1 MKPRS
6 VARVIE
12 GLAAFEGEGFL
23 VHRPFPSADLPHID
37 PFLLLDEMGPA
48 SLSPLEARGAPD
60 HPHRGFETVTYVLE
74 GSIEHLDSTGKGG
87 RIEPGD
93 VQWMTA
99 GRGVIHSEM
108 PGKEIQ
114 RDGGRLHAIQL
125 WVNLPRASK
134 MTEPRYQEIASET
147 IPEWDREG
155 VRTRLIAGELPGRRA
170 PVETTTPIV
179 YAHLIMDEGSRI
191 EFPVPEDWNAFAWVL
206 SGAVET
212 GGSTVAERNML
223 LFRRDG
229 DSVVLESY
237 SGGSVMLAA
246 GKPLGEPVAR
256 FGPFVMSTRE
266 EIVEAW
272 EDFQAGRFDRER

>member
-6 VARVIE
+6 IARVIE
-12 GLAAFEGEGFL
+12 GVAAFEGEGFL
-23 VHRPFPSADLPHID
+23 VHRPFPSGHLPHVD

-48 SLSPLEARGAPD
+48 DLSPLEARGAPD

-114 RDGGRLHAIQL
+114 SDGGRLHAVQL

-134 MTEPRYQEIASET
+134 MTEPRYQEIASGK
-147 IPEWDREG
+147 IPEWEDSG
-155 VRTRLIAGELPGRRA
+155 VRIRLIAGELLGRRA
-170 PVETTTPIV
+170 PIETTTPIV
-179 YAHLIMDEGSRI
+179 YAHVTMGMGTRVELPVEEG
-191 EFPVPEDWNAFAWVL
+191 WNAFLWVFA
-206 SGAVET
+206 GAVET
-212 GGSTVAERNML
+212 GGIGAAQQQMA

-229 DSVVLESY
+229 EGVVLESP
-237 SGGSVMLAA
+237 GGGAVMLAA
-246 GKPLGEPVAR
+246 GRPIGEPVAR
-256 FGPFVMSTRE
+256 FGPFVMTTRQE
-266 EIVEAW
+266 VVEAW
-272 EDFQAGRFDRER
+272 KDFQAGRFDRER

>member
-48 SLSPLEARGAPD
+48 NLSPLEARGAPD

-114 RDGGRLHAIQL
+114 HDGGRLHAIQL

-147 IPEWDREG
+147 IPQWDRDG
-155 VRTRLIAGELPGRRA
+155 VRTRLIAGDLPGRHA

-191 EFPVPEDWNAFAWVL
+191 EFPVPEGWNAFAWVL
-206 SGAVET
+206 SGAIET
-212 GGSTVAERNML
+212 GGSTVAGRYML

-229 DSVVLESY
+229 DTVVLEAS